1 MEELVASTRGNHV
14 TLEHQNSSSLCASP
28 LLKHVQMVFSY
39 YQWLLQ
45 SNQTRLLLIHIQ
57 LLVSTS
63 SRLFKGW

>member
-1 MEELVASTRGNHV
+1 
-14 TLEHQNSSSLCASP
+14 
-28 LLKHVQMVFSY
+28 MVFSY